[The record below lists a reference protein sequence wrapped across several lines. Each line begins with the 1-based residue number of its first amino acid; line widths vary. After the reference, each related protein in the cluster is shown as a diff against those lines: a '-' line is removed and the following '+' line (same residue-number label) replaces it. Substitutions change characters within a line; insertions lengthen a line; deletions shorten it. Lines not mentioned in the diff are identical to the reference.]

1 MTDALE
7 TWPAAFAIALTLGS
21 IAWGVGFIVRYI

>member
-1 MTDALE
+1 MITLE

-21 IAWGVGFIVRYI
+21 IAWGIGFIVRYI

>member
-1 MTDALE
+1 MTPLE
-7 TWPAAFAIALTLGS
+7 TWPAAFAIALALGS